1 MPAREV
7 FRFGCASAHFAVHGL
22 VFLCGRPGPLTDR
35 RDLRGTWRRPLRCA
49 GRPVL
54 SPPTRRIKAGDM
66 VVWGID
72 AHKRCHAVV
81 AVDAAGRKLAERA
94 LVPLQ
99 PITYEC

>member
-1 MPAREV
+1 
-7 FRFGCASAHFAVHGL
+7 
-22 VFLCGRPGPLTDR
+22 
-35 RDLRGTWRRPLRCA
+35 
-49 GRPVL
+49 
-54 SPPTRRIKAGDM
+54 M